1 MRYCDPKYNR
11 LVYIGSRPNED
22 YWDEH
27 WEMQDTTLLYKP
39 SVPPFHFVVNTT
51 RKYLPTA
58 SLILEGGAGLAQ
70 NSWYL
75 HLAGYRTIALDF
87 APKTVE
93 FLKQHRPEVCPVL
106 GDVRNLSLENE
117 SIDGYWSLGV
127 IEHFYD
133 GYGAILSE
141 MHRVIKKDGYL
152 FLTFPHMSKL
162 RQIKARKG
170 LYEIWQGNGDL
181 VTDFY
186 QFALDER
193 RVIET
198 FNGHG
203 FKLIRKQGFDGV
215 KGFKDEIRIGRSW
228 MQAIYD
234 GKSLKT
240 RLVKRLLDMLLRPWG
255 ISHMVFLVFKK
266 QSDACAL

>member
-1 MRYCDPKYNR
+1 M
-11 LVYIGSRPNED
+11 
-22 YWDEH
+22 
-27 WEMQDTTLLYKP
+27 LYKP
-39 SVPPFHFVVNTT
+39 RVSPFNFVVNTT
-51 RKYLPTA
+51 RKYLPTT

-75 HLAGYRTIALDF
+75 YLAGYKTIALDF

-117 SIDGYWSLGV
+117 SVDGYWSLGV

-133 GYGAILSE
+133 RYGAILSE

-170 LYEIWQGNGDL
+170 LYETWQENGDL
-181 VTDFY
+181 VGDFY
-186 QFALDER
+186 QFALDDHR
-193 RVIET
+193 IIKDIEES
-198 FNGHG
+198 G
-203 FKLIRKQGFDGV
+203 FKLVSKRSFDGV
-215 KGFKDEIRIGRSW
+215 KGLKDETKIGRSW
-228 MQAIYD
+228 LQALYD
-234 GKSLKT
+234 GKTLKT
-240 RLVKRLLDMLLRPWG
+240 RLVKRLLDMLLRPWA
-255 ISHMVFLVFKK
+255 SHMALLVFNK
-266 QSDACAL
+266 QSNGCAL